1 MKIGLIGFGSIGQR
15 HYDNLQKY
23 TKNIVVLSKRK
34 DLKSVS
40 VANDWNGFVKQGPY
54 EVIFVTNETFKH
66 LPTIAKCVKLK
77 PRAIFVEKPLSHN
90 TKGLKRLAGI
100 LKNKKISLYVGYNF
114 QFLKPLIEIKK
125 ILQNNKLGKIYYLR
139 LSVGQDL
146 RVWRSRDYR
155 LNYAAKK
162 SWGGGVMLDLIHE
175 INYAGWLLGEALIPK
190 TAVIKKV
197 SVLKINTEDCA
208 DSIFITRGGTIV
220 SVHQDY
226 LRPTLKRNLDIVGEK
241 ASLAWDYGDSIL
253 VIQYQ
258 DKTIKKKIIIERNL
272 MFTEELKYFFNALKQ
287 KKYFTNLEEAIR
299 DISNIEYLKK
309 YAKN

>member
-15 HYDNLQKY
+15 HYNNLQKY
-23 TKNIVVLSKRK
+23 SKSIAVLTKRK
-34 DLKSVS
+34 DLKDIL
-40 VANDWNGFVKQGPY
+40 VAPDWKSFAALGPY

-66 LPTIAKCVKLK
+66 VPAIVKSIKFK

-100 LKNKKISLYVGYNF
+100 LKKQKISLYVGYNF
-114 QFLKPLIEIKK
+114 HFLEPLVEIKK
-125 ILQNNKLGKIYYLR
+125 IIQNKTLGKIYYLR

-146 RVWRSRDYR
+146 RVWRKRDYR

-162 SWGGGVMLDLIHE
+162 SRGGGVMLDLVHE

-197 SVLKINTEDCA
+197 SALKINTEDCA
-208 DSIFITRGGTIV
+208 DSIFTTKSGAVV
-220 SVHQDY
+220 SIHQDY
-226 LRPTLKRNLDIVGEK
+226 LRPTLKRNLEIVGEK
-241 ASLAWDYGDSIL
+241 ASLNWDYGAEAIVVESK
-253 VIQYQ
+253 
-258 DKTIKKKIIIERNL
+258 DKIFKKKNVIIRNQ
-272 MFTEELKYFFNALKQ
+272 MFTEELKYFFNLLSK
-287 KKYFTNLEEAIR
+287 KKYFSNINEAIY
-299 DISNIEYLKK
+299 DIKIISDLKK